1 MSLRHKSARLIAV
14 FSIAGATLLTG
25 CSDFSLSDDAKD
37 QGLKTI
43 CNGSQMAIE
52 QLDSGD
58 DAAKFGAIL
67 IRDNTENS
75 KIKKMASKVADGDGT
90 RAERQ
95 ELIKYIKDECDK
107 D

>member
-1 MSLRHKSARLIAV
+1 MMELRTRSAKLIAI
-14 FSIAGATLLTG
+14 FGIAGAMLLTG
-25 CSDFSLSDDAKD
+25 CSGFSISDDAKD

-75 KIKKMASKVADGDGT
+75 EVKKVASKVADGDGT
-90 RAERQ
+90 KAERQ
-95 ELIKYIKDECDK
+95 ELIKYIKTECDS
-107 D
+107 